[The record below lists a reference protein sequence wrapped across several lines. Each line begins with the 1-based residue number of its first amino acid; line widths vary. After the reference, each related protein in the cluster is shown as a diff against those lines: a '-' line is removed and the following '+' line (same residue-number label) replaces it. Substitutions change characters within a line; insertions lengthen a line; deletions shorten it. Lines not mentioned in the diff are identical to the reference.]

1 MSETMQSTPMGA
13 AGFLTVPMLADV
25 ETDGGAGAIV
35 VSRHSDY
42 RLPAGVEHI
51 PTDSDEEIYDDTFEI
66 PVYKQ
71 VKLRFGS
78 PQKME
83 FVLIDD

>member
-1 MSETMQSTPMGA
+1 MSETMQSTSMGA
-13 AGFLTVPMLADV
+13 AGFLTVPILADV
-25 ETDGGAGAIV
+25 ETDDGTVAIV
-35 VSRHSDY
+35 ASRHSDY

-51 PTDSDEEIYDDTFEI
+51 PTDSDEDIYGDTFEI

-71 VKLRFGS
+71 VKLKFDS